1 MNDAAT
7 TVFEAERPRLTALCY
22 RMLGERSAAEDA
34 VQETWLRWT
43 ASAPERVEAPAAWL
57 RRTATRIAI
66 DELRSARHRR
76 EQYYGPWL
84 PEPLLESDD
93 RPLEAHLELAQDCR
107 LALLWAMER
116 LSETERAAFVLREAF
131 DCSYAEIAD
140 VLDRSQ
146 DACRQLVSRAHRRL
160 QDDRIRHDAESAEVL
175 ALLQALSAAFL
186 AEDLEAVKQLLTPD
200 AVALTDGGVHA
211 RASRRPLL
219 GPDDIAVVFGNI
231 LRKAAR
237 EEDAT
242 LSVGR
247 ANGRPCLLRHRG
259 EVLDTVFTLV
269 PSGDGRA
276 AWIYV
281 MRNPEKLGPTAVS
294 T

>member
-7 TVFEAERPRLTALCY
+7 AVFEAERPKLTALCY

-34 VQETWLRWT
+34 VQETWLRWRT
-43 ASAPERVEAPAAWL
+43 ATPERVAQPAAWL

-76 EQYYGPWL
+76 ERYYGPWL
-84 PEPLLESDD
+84 PEPILASDD
-93 RPLEAHLELAQDCR
+93 RPPEAHLELAQDCR

-116 LSETERAAFVLREAF
+116 LSEAERAAFVLREAF
-131 DCSYAEIAD
+131 DCSYAELAD
-140 VLDRSQ
+140 VLDRSE

-160 QDDRIRHDAESAEVL
+160 QDDDVRRDAEGAEVL
-175 ALLQALSAAFL
+175 ALLQALSEAFL
-186 AEDLEAVKQLLTPD
+186 AEDLDAVKRLLTPD

-211 RASRRPLL
+211 RASRRPLC

-231 LRKAAR
+231 LRKAAA

-242 LSVGR
+242 LSVGL
-247 ANGRPCLLRHRG
+247 ANGRPCLLRHTDG
-259 EVLDTVFTLV
+259 VLDTVFTV
-269 PSGDGRA
+269 APSCDGRA

-281 MRNPEKLGPTAVS
+281 MRNPEKLGTAVS
-294 T
+294 AR